1 VNRQF
6 VRTLYQIA
14 NLMTGFRIE
23 LAAGSVLAYVAARA
37 FAALCVSARRAQTS
51 RGVAAVS
58 DNEPTYESDLKK
70 TVTAVLDKFPAAHA
84 DLSIRP
90 ELRERSPRGQ

>member
-6 VRTLYQIA
+6 VRALFQIA

-37 FAALCVSARRAQTS
+37 LAALCFSVRRA
-51 RGVAAVS
+51 GA
-58 DNEPTYESDLKK
+58 
-70 TVTAVLDKFPAAHA
+70 
-84 DLSIRP
+84 
-90 ELRERSPRGQ
+90 PRVP